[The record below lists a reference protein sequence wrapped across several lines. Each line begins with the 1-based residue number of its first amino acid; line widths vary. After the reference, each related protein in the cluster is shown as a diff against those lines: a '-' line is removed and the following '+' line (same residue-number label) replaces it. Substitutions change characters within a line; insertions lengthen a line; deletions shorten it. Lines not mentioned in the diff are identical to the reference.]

1 MTGRSYEDDGFVIE
15 NSPLVVFQELHEDKI
30 LNINRNL
37 FLNSRKISYVTLVDV
52 VAHKSALKNNLDTF
66 GEDGFDRRK
75 KSVMSITNKQLF
87 EQKKKR
93 LQSVDIK

>member
-1 MTGRSYEDDGFVIE
+1 M
-15 NSPLVVFQELHEDKI
+15 
-30 LNINRNL
+30 
-37 FLNSRKISYVTLVDV
+37 NSRKISYVTLVDV

-93 LQSVDIK
+93 L